1 MYKKD
6 LTVKKLF
13 VYMKGFGRA
22 IVLSP
27 LFKLIEATL
36 ELLVPLVIAE
46 VIDKGIGG
54 GDKGYIVRMCLLLA
68 ALGIVGYLFSIT
80 AQYFA
85 AKVAV
90 GFVTRVKHALFGHL
104 GKLSYEELDTL
115 GTSTM
120 ITRITSDMNQIQT
133 GVNLSLRLLLRSP
146 FVVFGAMVMAF
157 TIDTQAAITF
167 AVAIPA
173 LFLVVFSV
181 MLVSIPLFKKV
192 QKALDGVVKSVRENL
207 TGIRVIRAFCRE
219 ETEQADFNEKNDALT
234 ARQKFVGRISALMN
248 PVTYVIINL
257 ATVWLI
263 HKGAIHVE
271 IGILTQG
278 AVIALYNYMSQILV
292 ELIKAADLFITI
304 TKAVAC
310 GNRVEAILEIP
321 AGMKTYPDVSSSVQN
336 GDAVRFENVSLTY
349 RGAGAPSLENI
360 TFSVKRGET
369 VGIIGGTGS
378 GKSSLV
384 HLIPRFYDV
393 SGGSVTVDGIDVRAY
408 APDELRRKIG
418 IVPQKAVL
426 FRGTV
431 RDNLRFGTPDAT
443 DDELWAALET
453 AQARAVVEGKDGGLD
468 FMIEAGGRN
477 LSGGQRQRL
486 TIARALVRK
495 PDILIL
501 DDSASA
507 LDFATD
513 AALRQALR
521 AMDGDVTV
529 FIVSQ
534 RTSSIAHADKIVVL
548 DDGEIVGVG
557 THDSLIETC
566 EIYREIYDSQFKKE
580 EKH

>member
-1 MYKKD
+1 M
-6 LTVKKLF
+6 KKLF
-13 VYMKGFGRA
+13 VYMKGYGRA

-36 ELLVPLVIAE
+36 ELLVPLVVAKI
-46 VIDKGIGG
+46 IDKGIGG
-54 GDKGYIVRMCLLLA
+54 GDRGYIVRMCLLLG
-68 ALGIVGYLFSIT
+68 ALGIIGYLFSIT

-85 AKVAV
+85 AKTAV
-90 GFVTRVKHALFGHL
+90 GFVTRVKHALFAHL

-133 GVNLSLRLLLRSP
+133 GVNLALRLLLRSP

-157 TIDTQAAITF
+157 TIDTKAALTF
-167 AVAIPA
+167 AVAIPL

-181 MLVSIPLFKKV
+181 MLASIPLYKKV
-192 QKALDGVVKSVRENL
+192 QKALDSVVKSVRENL

-219 ETEQADFNEKNDALT
+219 KTEEADFREKNDALT

-248 PVTYVIINL
+248 PVTFVIINL

-263 HKGAIHVE
+263 HEGALRVE

-278 AVIALYNYMSQILV
+278 AVIALYNYMSQILI

-310 GNRVEAILEIP
+310 GNRVEAVLEIP
-321 AGMKTYPDVSSSVQN
+321 AGMKEYPENSADVKNS
-336 GDAVRFENVSLTY
+336 DAVRFEDVTLTY
-349 RGAGAPSLENI
+349 RGAGAPSLEKI
-360 TFSVKRGET
+360 SFSVKKGET
-369 VGIIGGTGS
+369 VGVIGGTGS
-378 GKSSLV
+378 GKTSLV
-384 HLIPRFYDV
+384 NLIGRFYDV
-393 SGGSVTVDGIDVRAY
+393 SEGSVTVDGVDVRAY
-408 APDELRRKIG
+408 DTDALRKKIG
-418 IVPQKAVL
+418 IVPQKALL
-426 FRGTV
+426 FRGSV
-431 RDNLRFGTPDAT
+431 RENLRFGNPDAT
-443 DDELWAALET
+443 DAELWAALET
-453 AQARAVVEGKDGGLD
+453 AQARKVVEDKEGGLD
-468 FMIEAGGRN
+468 FVIEAGGRN

-495 PDILIL
+495 PEILIL

-513 AALRQALR
+513 AALRRALKEL
-521 AMDGDVTV
+521 DGEMTV

-534 RTSSIAHADKIVVL
+534 RTSSIAHADQIIVL
-548 DDGEIVGVG
+548 DDGEIAAIG
-557 THDSLIETC
+557 THESLLETC
-566 EIYREIYDSQFKKE
+566 DIYREIYESQFKKE
-580 EKH
+580 AAV

>member
-1 MYKKD
+1 M
-6 LTVKKLF
+6 KKLF
-13 VYMKGFGRA
+13 VYMKGYGRA

-36 ELLVPLVIAE
+36 ELLVPLVVAKI
-46 VIDKGIGG
+46 IDKGIGG
-54 GDKGYIVRMCLLLA
+54 GDKEYIVRMCLLLG
-68 ALGIVGYLFSIT
+68 ALGIIGYLFSIT

-85 AKVAV
+85 AKTAV
-90 GFVTRVKHALFGHL
+90 GFVTRVKHALFAHL

-133 GVNLSLRLLLRSP
+133 GVNLALRLLLRSP

-157 TIDTQAAITF
+157 TIDTKAALTF
-167 AVAIPA
+167 AVAIPL

-181 MLVSIPLFKKV
+181 MLASIPLYKKV
-192 QKALDGVVKSVRENL
+192 QKALDSVVKSVRENL

-219 ETEQADFNEKNDALT
+219 KTEEADFRKKNDELT

-248 PVTYVIINL
+248 PVTFVIINL

-263 HKGAIHVE
+263 HEGALRVE

-278 AVIALYNYMSQILV
+278 AVIALYNYMSQILI

-310 GNRVEAILEIP
+310 GNRVEAVLEIP
-321 AGMKTYPDVSSSVQN
+321 AGMKEYPEISADAKNS
-336 GDAVRFENVSLTY
+336 DAVRFEDVTLTY
-349 RGAGAPSLENI
+349 RGAGAPSLEKI
-360 TFSVKRGET
+360 SFSVKKGET
-369 VGIIGGTGS
+369 VGVIGGTGS
-378 GKSSLV
+378 GKTSLV
-384 HLIPRFYDV
+384 NLIGRFYDV
-393 SGGSVTVDGIDVRAY
+393 SEGSVTVDGMDVRAY
-408 APDELRRKIG
+408 DTDALRQKIG
-418 IVPQKAVL
+418 IVPQKALL
-426 FRGTV
+426 FRGSV
-431 RDNLRFGTPDAT
+431 RENLRFGNPDAT
-443 DDELWAALET
+443 DAELWAALET
-453 AQARAVVEGKDGGLD
+453 AQARKVVEDKEGGLN
-468 FMIEAGGRN
+468 FVIEAGGRN

-495 PDILIL
+495 PEILIL

-513 AALRQALR
+513 AALRRALKEL
-521 AMDGDVTV
+521 DGEMTV

-534 RTSSIAHADKIVVL
+534 RTSSIAHADQIIVL
-548 DDGEIVGVG
+548 DDGEIAAIG
-557 THDSLIETC
+557 THESLLETC
-566 EIYREIYDSQFKKE
+566 DIYREIYESQFKKE
-580 EKH
+580 AAV

>member
-1 MYKKD
+1 M
-6 LTVKKLF
+6 KKLF
-13 VYMKGFGRA
+13 VYMKGYGRA

-36 ELLVPLVIAE
+36 ELLVPLVVAKI
-46 VIDKGIGG
+46 IDKGIGG
-54 GDKGYIVRMCLLLA
+54 GDKEYIVRMCLLLG
-68 ALGIVGYLFSIT
+68 ALGIIGYLFSIT

-85 AKVAV
+85 AKTAV
-90 GFVTRVKHALFGHL
+90 GFVTRVKHALFAHL

-133 GVNLSLRLLLRSP
+133 GVNLALRLLLRSP

-157 TIDTQAAITF
+157 TIDTKAALTF
-167 AVAIPA
+167 AVAIPL

-181 MLVSIPLFKKV
+181 MLASIPLYKKV
-192 QKALDGVVKSVRENL
+192 QKALDSVVKSVRENL

-219 ETEQADFNEKNDALT
+219 KTEEADFRKKNDELT

-248 PVTYVIINL
+248 PVTFVIINL

-263 HKGAIHVE
+263 HEGALRVE

-278 AVIALYNYMSQILV
+278 AVIALYNYMSQILI

-310 GNRVEAILEIP
+310 GNRVEAVLEIP
-321 AGMKTYPDVSSSVQN
+321 AGMKEYPEISADAKNS
-336 GDAVRFENVSLTY
+336 DAVRFEDVTLTY
-349 RGAGAPSLENI
+349 RGAGAPSLEKI
-360 TFSVKRGET
+360 SFSVKKGET
-369 VGIIGGTGS
+369 VGVIGGTGS
-378 GKSSLV
+378 GKTSLV
-384 HLIPRFYDV
+384 NLIGRFYDV
-393 SGGSVTVDGIDVRAY
+393 SEGSVTVDGMDVRAY
-408 APDELRRKIG
+408 DTDALRQKIG
-418 IVPQKAVL
+418 IVPQKALL
-426 FRGTV
+426 FRGSV
-431 RDNLRFGTPDAT
+431 RENLRFGNPDAT
-443 DDELWAALET
+443 DAELWAALET
-453 AQARAVVEGKDGGLD
+453 AQARKVVEDKEGGLN
-468 FMIEAGGRN
+468 FVIEAGGRN

-495 PDILIL
+495 PEILIL

-513 AALRQALR
+513 AALRRALKEL
-521 AMDGDVTV
+521 DGEMTV

-534 RTSSIAHADKIVVL
+534 RTSSIAHADQIIVL
-548 DDGEIVGVG
+548 DDGEIAAIG
-557 THDSLIETC
+557 THESLLETC
-566 EIYREIYDSQFKKE
+566 DIYREIYESQFKQE
-580 EKH
+580 AAV

>member
-1 MYKKD
+1 M
-6 LTVKKLF
+6 KKLF
-13 VYMKGFGRA
+13 VYMKGYGRA

-36 ELLVPLVIAE
+36 ELLVPLVVAKI
-46 VIDKGIGG
+46 IDKGIGG
-54 GDKGYIVRMCLLLA
+54 GDKEYIVRMCLLLG
-68 ALGIVGYLFSIT
+68 ALGIIGYLFSIT

-85 AKVAV
+85 AKTAV
-90 GFVTRVKHALFGHL
+90 GFVTRVKHALFAHL

-133 GVNLSLRLLLRSP
+133 GVNLALRLLLRSP

-157 TIDTQAAITF
+157 TIDTKAALTF
-167 AVAIPA
+167 AVAIPL

-181 MLVSIPLFKKV
+181 MLASIPLYKKV
-192 QKALDGVVKSVRENL
+192 QKALDSVVKSVRENL

-219 ETEQADFNEKNDALT
+219 KTEEADFRKKNDELT

-248 PVTYVIINL
+248 PVTFVIINL

-263 HKGAIHVE
+263 HEGALRVE

-278 AVIALYNYMSQILV
+278 AVIALYNYMSQILI

-310 GNRVEAILEIP
+310 GNRVEAVLEIP
-321 AGMKTYPDVSSSVQN
+321 AGMKEYPEISADAKNS
-336 GDAVRFENVSLTY
+336 DAVRFEDVTLTY
-349 RGAGAPSLENI
+349 RGAGAPSLEKI
-360 TFSVKRGET
+360 SFSVKKGET
-369 VGIIGGTGS
+369 VGVIGGTGS
-378 GKSSLV
+378 GKTSLV
-384 HLIPRFYDV
+384 NLIGRFYDV
-393 SGGSVTVDGIDVRAY
+393 SEGSVTVDGMDVRAY
-408 APDELRRKIG
+408 DTDALRQKIG
-418 IVPQKAVL
+418 IVPQKALL
-426 FRGTV
+426 FRGSV
-431 RDNLRFGTPDAT
+431 RENLRFGNPDAT
-443 DDELWAALET
+443 DAELWAALET
-453 AQARAVVEGKDGGLD
+453 AQARKVVEDKEGGLN
-468 FMIEAGGRN
+468 FVIEAGGRN

-495 PDILIL
+495 PEILIL

-513 AALRQALR
+513 AALRRALKELDCE
-521 AMDGDVTV
+521 MTV

-534 RTSSIAHADKIVVL
+534 RTSSIAHADQIIVL
-548 DDGEIVGVG
+548 DDGEIAAIG
-557 THDSLIETC
+557 THESLLETC
-566 EIYREIYDSQFKKE
+566 DIYREIYESQFKKE
-580 EKH
+580 AAV

>member
-1 MYKKD
+1 M
-6 LTVKKLF
+6 KKLF
-13 VYMKGFGRA
+13 VYMKGYGRA

-36 ELLVPLVIAE
+36 ELLVPLVIAN
-46 VIDKGIGG
+46 VIDKGIGNA
-54 GDKGYIVRMCLLLA
+54 DKGYILRMCLLLA

-85 AKVAV
+85 AKTAV
-90 GFVTRVKHALFGHL
+90 GFVTRVKHALFAHL

-157 TIDTQAAITF
+157 TIDTKAALTF

-173 LFLVVFSV
+173 LFVVVFSV
-181 MLVSIPLFKKV
+181 MLASIPLYKKV
-192 QKALDGVVKSVRENL
+192 QKALDGVLRSVRENL

-219 ETEQADFNEKNDALT
+219 KTEEADFREKNDALT

-248 PVTYVIINL
+248 PVTFVIINL

-263 HKGAIHVE
+263 HKGALRVQA
-271 IGILTQG
+271 GILTQG
-278 AVIALYNYMSQILV
+278 AVIALYNYMSQILI

-310 GNRVEAILEIP
+310 GNRVEAVLEIP
-321 AGMKTYPDVSSSVQN
+321 AGMKEYPEISADVKN
-336 GDAVRFENVSLTY
+336 DDAVRFENVMLTY
-349 RGAGAPSLENI
+349 RGAGAPSLEKI
-360 TFSVKRGET
+360 SLSVKKGET
-369 VGIIGGTGS
+369 VGVIGGTGS
-378 GKSSLV
+378 GKTSLV
-384 HLIPRFYDV
+384 NLIPRFYDV
-393 SGGSVTVDGIDVRAY
+393 SEGCVTVGGVDVRAY
-408 APDELRRKIG
+408 DTDVLRKKIG
-418 IVPQKAVL
+418 TVPQKALL

-431 RDNLRFGTPDAT
+431 RENLLYGNPDAT
-443 DDELWAALET
+443 DAELWAALET
-453 AQARAVVEGKDGGLD
+453 AQAKKVVEDKDGGLD
-468 FMIEAGGRN
+468 FVIEAGGRN

-495 PDILIL
+495 PEILIL

-513 AALRQALR
+513 AALRRALK
-521 AMDGDVTV
+521 ALDGEMTV

-534 RTSSIAHADKIVVL
+534 RTSSIAHADQIIVL
-548 DDGEIVGVG
+548 DDGEIAAIG
-557 THDSLIETC
+557 THESLLETC

-580 EKH
+580 AAV